1 LTTRYYDYIVNKISA
16 AKKTA
21 DDLAKEVGH
30 HGLEGQIRELALK
43 ECVEP
48 FLTHSFQCSSGKMID
63 IFQSQSDQIDLIV
76 YQTKAAPPI
85 LINKDL
91 GFFPVECCRYAFE
104 VKSTL
109 TASQIKDAIKKFKS
123 LWPLKS
129 YPKRQDDG
137 SIEDGGPRPVAV
149 LFAFDSDVSG
159 SEITRFLKYESSVH
173 PACTVLCVLGK
184 GYWFFHGGRWHGFAA
199 DENEPYS
206 EFCGF
211 ITGFMNTLAAEET
224 AMRPFSPGGYMRAED
239 QRVMPVSD
247 VESGT

>member
-1 LTTRYYDYIVNKISA
+1 MTTRYYDYIVNKISA

-123 LWPLKS
+123 EAP
-129 YPKRQDDG
+129 
-137 SIEDGGPRPVAV
+137 
-149 LFAFDSDVSG
+149 
-159 SEITRFLKYESSVH
+159 
-173 PACTVLCVLGK
+173 
-184 GYWFFHGGRWHGFAA
+184 GRWKHRGW
-199 DENEPYS
+199 
-206 EFCGF
+206 
-211 ITGFMNTLAAEET
+211 
-224 AMRPFSPGGYMRAED
+224 RPKTC
-239 QRVMPVSD
+239 
-247 VESGT
+247 SGLICF